1 MLYRE
6 TENGFEEWYG
16 RSIDGLKYPMN
27 IEALWT
33 AQDLA
38 AIGLYI
44 PVVPT
49 IPGGKVVTGASVAR
63 VNGIVTYVYTLED
76 APPPPTPQ
84 EKLDAFLAENP
95 DVAPLVNA

>member
-1 MLYRE
+1 MLYKE
-6 TENGFEEWYG
+6 ISDNFAPWSGEP
-16 RSIDGLKYPMN
+16 IDGIKYPLN
-27 IEALWT
+27 IGALWT

-84 EKLDAFLAENP
+84 EKLDTFLAENP
-95 DVAPLVNA
+95 DVAPLVNG